1 MHSFPDD
8 WPRSG
13 PIDLGVHDLPHASSS
28 TEWWYVNAHLETAS
42 GRSLSL
48 FASFFRIAKSQDPVT
63 REVQYAHSL
72 TWALSDPGAKKYW
85 SDSLVDKEAPKLGL
99 QKLERGEGA
108 KDQRLRRAF
117 REVLERGSM
126 PRPDRMFR
134 GDVTVAERK
143 LALDYDGNTFD
154 RQDDG
159 SYKLSLRHE
168 NGTIG
173 CDLTFSPECAP
184 VRHGEDGVVRGQSG
198 EDMFYYFVPR
208 CGLQGKV
215 ILPGGEEGVVGGMGW
230 YDHEFGQYRKDD
242 KAPGKQEVGWNWCSV
257 QLSDGT
263 CISAYGMND
272 EKTGESLG
280 RRALLIAADGTR
292 HSFDDVQFHA
302 LDAWCSTRTFQ
313 EYPTRWRLEVPSAGI
328 SLAMEAAFEDQE
340 FVTLISRPAFWEGR
354 CNIAGHIRGTEVKG
368 LGYVERSGFVA
379 IDNLDDFFGAV
390 GRQVR
395 KSVEKLLPFDP
406 TYEQVRDLIASKERE
421 QNMIGVDLPQFART
435 LVKPVREITDR
446 GGKSWR
452 SYAALACCDV
462 VGGDSRQFV
471 QWLAMPELMH
481 VGSLIVDDVQD
492 KSTVRRGGPTCH
504 MIYGEA
510 LAINAGTACYFLGQK
525 MLFAPK
531 MSAAEK
537 LRIYDLYF
545 ESLRAGH
552 AGQALDLDGLNAEM
566 PRAVKDG
573 GGEWLEERVL
583 AVHRLKTAAP
593 AASLARMGGVAGGG
607 SEAQIEGIGRFFESV
622 GLAFQIVD
630 DVLNLR
636 GFKGDLKSRGEDIAH
651 GKVTL
656 PVAKAMM
663 RLPEAQRQWLWQ
675 TVESKPGDQSVV
687 EAAIDLMETCGAID
701 ACETQARDLV
711 ETAWAALDPLVHDS
725 LPKIMLRAFGWYVL
739 ERHY

>member
-1 MHSFPDD
+1 MHAFPTD
-8 WPRSG
+8 WPGPG
-13 PIDLGVHDLPHASSS
+13 PINLDVHDLPHASSS
-28 TEWWYVNAHLETAS
+28 TEWWYVNAHLETSS
-42 GRSLSL
+42 GRHLSI
-48 FASFFRIAKSQDPVT
+48 FASFFRIATHQDEVT
-63 REVQYAHSL
+63 REIHYAHSL
-72 TWALSDPGAKKYW
+72 TWALSDPAAHRYV
-85 SDSLVDKEAPKLGL
+85 SDSLVDKRAPKLGL

-126 PRPDRMFR
+126 PRPDRSFR

-143 LALDYDGNTFD
+143 LALDYDGNTFE
-154 RQDDG
+154 RQEDG
-159 SYKLSLRHE
+159 SYLLSLRHE
-168 NGTIG
+168 NGNTG
-173 CDLTFSPECAP
+173 CNLRFTPEMPAI
-184 VRHGEDGVVRGQSG
+184 RHGQDGVVRGQSG

-208 CGLQGKV
+208 CRLEGSV
-215 ILPGGEEGVVGGMGW
+215 TLPGGDEAVAQGVGW

-242 KAPGKQEVGWNWCSV
+242 KTPGKQEVGWNWCSV
-257 QLSDGT
+257 QLSDGRS
-263 CISAYGMND
+263 ISAYAMVE
-272 EKTGESLG
+272 EKTGAPLG
-280 RRALLIAADGTR
+280 QCALLIGADGSR
-292 HSFDDVQFHA
+292 QRFDDVTFHA
-302 LDAWCSTRTFQ
+302 LDSWCSTRTFQ
-313 EYPTRWRLEVPSAGI
+313 EYPTRWRLEVPSAGL
-328 SLAMEAAFEDQE
+328 SLGLDAAFEDQE

-354 CNIAGHIRGTEVKG
+354 CNIAGHIGTGEVLG
-368 LGYVERSGFVA
+368 IGYVERSGFVA

-390 GRQVR
+390 GKQVR
-395 KSVEKLLPFDP
+395 KSVQRLLPLEP
-406 TYEQVRDLIASKERE
+406 SYEQVRDLIASKERD
-421 QNMIGVDLPQFART
+421 QNMAGVDLDQFART
-435 LVKPVREITDR
+435 LIKPVREITDR

-492 KSTVRRGGPTCH
+492 KSTVRRGAPTCH

-531 MSAAEK
+531 MTAAEK

-552 AGQALDLDGLNAEM
+552 AGQALDLDGLDKEM
-566 PRAVKDG
+566 PRAIQDG
-573 GGEWLEERVL
+573 GGDWLEARVL

-607 SEAQIEGIGRFFESV
+607 TEAQIEGIGRFFESV

-636 GFKGDLKSRGEDIAH
+636 GFKGDLKSRGEDISH

-656 PVAKAMM
+656 PVAKAMA
-663 RLPEAQRQWLWQ
+663 RLPQDKRQWLWT
-675 TVESKPGDQSVV
+675 TVASKSTDRAVV
-687 EAAIDLMETCGAID
+687 EAAIEVLEGCGAID
-701 ACETQARDLV
+701 ACADQARDLV